1 MIHYLDSSVLLRVV
15 LGQPGR
21 LGEWKNITRGVVSG
35 LGQVECLRTLDRL
48 LRERDLTEDAWA
60 VRREVLLRIFER
72 LTLVDPDR
80 AVLERASQP
89 MPTVLGTL
97 DALHLATALLY
108 REAVREPVTFATHD
122 LALGRAARAHAFPV
136 IGTERRLRS
145 AAPAGS

>member
-21 LGEWKNITRGVVSG
+21 LREWRKITRGVSSG
-35 LGQVECLRTLDRL
+35 LAQVECLRTLDRL
-48 LRERDLTEDAWA
+48 LRERELTEDEWA
-60 VRREVLLRIFER
+60 IRREALLRTLES

-89 MPTVLGTL
+89 MPTVLGSL

-108 REAVREPVTFATHD
+108 REALKEPVTFATHD
-122 LALGRAARAHAFPV
+122 LALARAAQAHAFPV
-136 IGTERRLRS
+136 IGAVRRLRS
-145 AAPAGS
+145 AAP